1 MKRAPITLALM
12 LAASLAQAHVG
23 RDGGAHHHSFIDGFA
38 HPFTGADHLAT
49 MLAIG
54 LWSARHAGRRWLAPL
69 AFVAM
74 LLAGALL
81 ALAGVQLQAVE
92 TVIAVSLL
100 AVGALLFSNARIGA
114 GWGAALVG
122 GFALFHGAAHG
133 QELGAGPALVGMVL
147 ATALLHAIGIGLG
160 VVLQRRAPW
169 AAQVA
174 GAGAVLLGVGLLS

>member
-1 MKRAPITLALM
+1 MKRTPIAFTLL

-23 RDGGAHHHSFIDGFA
+23 NDFGAHHQGFVDGFV
-38 HPFTGADHLAT
+38 HPFTGADHLAA
-49 MLAIG
+49 MLAVG

-81 ALAGVQLQAVE
+81 ALSGVHFLGVE
-92 TVIAVSLL
+92 SVIAVSLL
-100 AVGALLFSNARIGA
+100 AIGALLFSNARLGA

-133 QELGAGPALVGMVL
+133 QDLGAGAALAGMVL
-147 ATALLHAIGIGLG
+147 ATACLHAIGIALG

-174 GAGAVLLGVGLLS
+174 GAAVALLGVGLLA